1 MLPMMLAQQI
11 LNLSEYDLLEV
22 LRKIET
28 EDRELYQLLVEKISE
43 L

>member
-28 EDRELYQLLVEKISE
+28 EDRELYQLLVEKISG

>member
-22 LRKIET
+22 LQKIET

-43 L
+43 I

>member
-22 LRKIET
+22 LRQIET